1 MRRFFTFFI
10 MFFLFEN
17 VSAGIFYPLSQL
29 KPPEKE
35 TERKTPPQKLPELHL
50 EGVIKGKFPIA
61 IINGKYL
68 KPGDRIKGC
77 TVTKIDAVNSFVVL
91 KCDSLSLKLSID
103 LLKCEEGMEGKI
115 DD

>member
-1 MRRFFTFFI
+1 

-50 EGVIKGKFPIA
+50 EGVIKGKIPIA

-68 KPGDRIKGC
+68 KPGDKIEGC
-77 TVTKIDAVNSFVVL
+77 TVSKIDAVNSFVVL
-91 KCDSLSLKLSID
+91 KCESLSLKLSID
-103 LLKCEEGMEGKI
+103 LLKSKEEVEGKI
-115 DD
+115 ND